1 MSVAYKLKQC
11 VGKHPRVFS
20 TDGKV
25 LFCKVCDATLCS
37 SRSFIVKQHFSTQ
50 KHICNLRKLK
60 KGEPAQAL
68 IATQDDATSSDSED
82 GEPVCKERRTEFFR
96 DTCDFFVMN
105 DIPLCKLS
113 SGVTKWYIK
122 KWTHVNAPDEST
134 VRKRYVMQLYHDKV
148 ESIRADLAGKAIWVS
163 VDETTDKLGRHAANV
178 VVGAMSKDA
187 VQHAYLV
194 HMESLTKVDST
205 GVTQLFSNAMLQIWP
220 AGIQYNKVLLLVTDA
235 AAYMKKA
242 GKALVVTYPK
252 MVHVTCLA
260 HGLHNVCDEIRKTQS
275 AANSLIAHVKSVFVK
290 SPLRI
295 ATFRE
300 MLPNTPLP
308 PEPVITR
315 WGTWIAAVSYYA
327 EHFDDVKR
335 VVDTFRNRDA
345 AAISMS
351 KQCFEDPAT
360 RDQIV
365 AVHSSYSFLTEGITQ
380 LECRTISMPRALSIY
395 EMLLGRVQ
403 ADTSALQATVLEK
416 FDSVFGKNAG
426 LKKMVAIRNAIEGRD
441 LTDVDR
447 GLISMYTPADIALF
461 KYCPLTSCE
470 VERTFSQYKAVLR
483 SNRERFEFE
492 HLKMHMIAIC
502 NK

>member
-1 MSVAYKLKQC
+1 
-11 VGKHPRVFS
+11 
-20 TDGKV
+20 
-25 LFCKVCDATLCS
+25 
-37 SRSFIVKQHFSTQ
+37 
-50 KHICNLRKLK
+50 
-60 KGEPAQAL
+60 
-68 IATQDDATSSDSED
+68 
-82 GEPVCKERRTEFFR
+82 
-96 DTCDFFVMN
+96 MN

-122 KWTHVNAPDEST
+122 KWTHV
-134 VRKRYVMQLYHDKV
+134 
-148 ESIRADLAGKAIWVS
+148 
-163 VDETTDKLGRHAANV
+163 
-178 VVGAMSKDA
+178 
-187 VQHAYLV
+187 
-194 HMESLTKVDST
+194 
-205 GVTQLFSNAMLQIWP
+205 IWP

-275 AANSLIAHVKSVFVK
+275 AANSLI
-290 SPLRI
+290 
-295 ATFRE
+295 
-300 MLPNTPLP
+300 
-308 PEPVITR
+308 
-315 WGTWIAAVSYYA
+315 
-327 EHFDDVKR
+327 
-335 VVDTFRNRDA
+335 
-345 AAISMS
+345 
-351 KQCFEDPAT
+351 
-360 RDQIV
+360 V
-365 AVHSSYSFLTEGITQ
+365 AVHSSYSFLAEGITQ